1 MAAMISQAIPGRSAA
16 VEADRLDA
24 VIMARIGA
32 GSGGAAEAAIG
43 RDLAPLVA
51 HRLSPGEWRSRLAG
65 DLERLQAAGLVE
77 TAKDRKRL
85 TEAGETRLAAM
96 LPKGVGVLLSWE
108 RVRDRHLVGAA
119 LGLGEVSARRLK
131 QLGTA
136 AGLQAMVL
144 ESIYGLQIDGVPT
157 PARLR
162 AALAVTAL
170 ERAFGNKL
178 KSGLGSGAG
187 LSAKAGRLLAG
198 QLAVRPRDFG
208 TDTRLVAALAADAVG
223 SLQTADKAIRAALLR
238 RWLAPATDAH
248 APTASRADAP
258 ATRGNGTAPAV
269 PAAKTPARAVAELAV
284 VARSKPDQRPD
295 LDRFA
300 QEVKAVAR
308 LRAQGWAGARKAF
321 ISHVFQSLNE
331 RHPEWRLSD
340 IEFKG
345 MLAEAHRA
353 GRIVLA
359 NADLRDK
366 SVAKELQESALPY
379 KNTVWHQVR
388 IDD

>member
-1 MAAMISQAIPGRSAA
+1 MPATVSQASPARATFDVA
-16 VEADRLDA
+16 RLD
-24 VIMARIGA
+24 VVVLARIGA
-32 GSGGAAEAAIG
+32 SNAGVSEVEIG
-43 RDLAPLVA
+43 RSLAPLVA
-51 HRLSPGEWRSRLAG
+51 HKLSPGEWRARLAG
-65 DLERLQAAGLVE
+65 DLERLQAAGLIEGV
-77 TAKDRKRL
+77 RGRHRL
-85 TEAGETRLAAM
+85 TAFGASHLEGL
-96 LPKGVGVLLSWE
+96 LPKGVGMLLSWE
-108 RVRDRHLVGAA
+108 RVRDRHLIGAA
-119 LGLGEVSARRLK
+119 LGLSEISPKRLK
-131 QLGTA
+131 LLGTPG
-136 AGLQAMVL
+136 GLQAMVL
-144 ESIYGLQIDGVPT
+144 ESVYALQISGVPT

-162 AALAVTAL
+162 AALAVVAL

-187 LSAKAGRLLAG
+187 LSAKAGRLLAA
-198 QLAVRPRDFG
+198 QLAHRPRDFG

-223 SLQTADKAIRAALLR
+223 AAQSTDAALRAAVLR
-238 RWLAPATDAH
+238 RWLSAPKETPAVRTAPVNASSVQAAASGASTSPAQDRVVPIASAPSRAAPA
-248 APTASRADAP
+248 
-258 ATRGNGTAPAV
+258 
-269 PAAKTPARAVAELAV
+269 
-284 VARSKPDQRPD
+284 QRPD

-300 QEVKAVAR
+300 LEVKAAAR

-366 SVAKELQESALPY
+366 SVARELQESALPY